1 MARKGRKG
9 QQVDCRG
16 QQGRKVYLERKG
28 KRGKDREEKKERT
41 ARKGL
46 RGKDSKERT
55 DFHIRSNIFLYLQG
69 RYRPIFSDQI

>member
-1 MARKGRKG
+1 MKGG
-9 QQVDCRG
+9 Q
-16 QQGRKVYLERKG
+16 
-28 KRGKDREEKKERT
+28 GKDGKESKERT

-69 RYRPIFSDQI
+69 RYRPIFGDQI